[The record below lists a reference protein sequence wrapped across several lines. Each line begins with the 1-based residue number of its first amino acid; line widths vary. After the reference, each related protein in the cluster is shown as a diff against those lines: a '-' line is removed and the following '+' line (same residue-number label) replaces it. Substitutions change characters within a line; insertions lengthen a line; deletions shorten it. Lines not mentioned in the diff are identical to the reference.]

1 MNNINVVQLC
11 LIVIIASSFFV
22 NCDGQCNCADLAFI
36 RQLLQQEMFERK
48 LEMSKL
54 RSELQTKVNGAEL
67 IETDSVKDTHIHI
80 RVERLEE
87 RFDEFVNASN
97 VEQKAE
103 TDDDDD
109 KAKLTTQKTR
119 DFESRVR
126 KAIKHE
132 KAERLKFI
140 ASVQNETE
148 NVNRNISLFMKT
160 TDAFVKDQISKW
172 SVHYNQF
179 GKNYSQEF
187 SELTRSV
194 EDKLQN
200 QATATE
206 ASVNYINDTVD
217 ELKQNLSRR
226 LDSIMVNVNDNI
238 NDKIL
243 KTESVL
249 QEMQANVT
257 DVRKH
262 VENESVAIN
271 SLEANVGDLDIV
283 VENLKNTVSE
293 LKEQLK
299 EHIKTSDKRFSIVG
313 KEIGTCHSYG
323 GQWTLHG
330 KQCYRF
336 ETDLTT
342 WFNAKKKCEISGGD
356 LLKIKSKEEN
366 DFIANHIKKIQRSFW
381 IGIHD
386 TQEENNWQWSSSNGN
401 QRPSDFF

>member
-1 MNNINVVQLC
+1 
-11 LIVIIASSFFV
+11 
-22 NCDGQCNCADLAFI
+22 
-36 RQLLQQEMFERK
+36 LLSYIHLDR
-48 LEMSKL
+48 
-54 RSELQTKVNGAEL
+54 
-67 IETDSVKDTHIHI
+67 HIHT

-87 RFDEFVNASN
+87 RFAEFVNASN

-103 TDDDDD
+103 TYDDDDDD

-126 KAIKHE
+126 NAIKHE

-172 SVHYNQF
+172 SVYYNQF

-187 SELTRSV
+187 TELTRSV

-217 ELKQNLSRR
+217 ELKQTLPRR
-226 LDSIMVNVNDNI
+226 LDSIMVNVNDII

-243 KTESVL
+243 KTESIL

-257 DVRKH
+257 DVSKH

-271 SLEANVGDLDIV
+271 SLEANVGDLDTV

-293 LKEQLK
+293 LQEQLK

-313 KEIGTCHSYG
+313 KESKSCI
-323 GQWTLHG
+323 
-330 KQCYRF
+330 CY
-336 ETDLTT
+336 
-342 WFNAKKKCEISGGD
+342 AQIC
-356 LLKIKSKEEN
+356 IK
-366 DFIANHIKKIQRSFW
+366 RY
-381 IGIHD
+381 
-386 TQEENNWQWSSSNGN
+386 
-401 QRPSDFF
+401 

>member
-1 MNNINVVQLC
+1 MNNINVVPLC
-11 LIVIIASSFFV
+11 LIVIIASVFLV

-87 RFDEFVNASN
+87 RFAEFVNASN

-109 KAKLTTQKTR
+109 DDDKAKLTTQKTR
-119 DFESRVR
+119 DFQSRVR

-148 NVNRNISLFMKT
+148 NMNRNISLFMKT
-160 TDAFVKDQISKW
+160 TDAFVKDQVSKW
-172 SVHYNQF
+172 SVYYNQF

-187 SELTRSV
+187 TELTRSV

-217 ELKQNLSRR
+217 ELKQNLPRK
-226 LDSIMVNVNDNI
+226 LDSIMVNANDII

-271 SLEANVGDLDIV
+271 SLEANVGDLDTV

-293 LKEQLK
+293 LKDQLK
-299 EHIKTSDKRFSIVG
+299 EHIKISDKRFSIVG

-323 GQWTLHG
+323 GQWILHE
-330 KQCYRF
+330 KQCYRIG
-336 ETDLTT
+336 TGLTT
-342 WFNAKKKCEISGGD
+342 WFKAKKECEISGGD
-356 LLKIKSKEEN
+356 LLNIKVKRRMISL
-366 DFIANHIKKIQRSFW
+366 
-381 IGIHD
+381 
-386 TQEENNWQWSSSNGN
+386 
-401 QRPSDFF
+401 